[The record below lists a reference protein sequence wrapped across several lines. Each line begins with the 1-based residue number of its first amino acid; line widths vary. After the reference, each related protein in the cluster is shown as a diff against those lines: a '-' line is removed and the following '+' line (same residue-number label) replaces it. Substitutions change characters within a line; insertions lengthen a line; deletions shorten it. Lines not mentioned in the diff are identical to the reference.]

1 MAVAPGLNKITF
13 TYIDVNTNYA
23 AQSDILVANIN
34 AINNQIY
41 NVLSCLMGEV
51 DYEPELGALLDY
63 YLFEQNSM
71 STDVQIQML
80 LYFALNTWLSGRIF
94 VSPQNVTFAVDM
106 AAQTLTVTIIYTY
119 LLTDTG
125 IRLVLVLPIVH

>member
-1 MAVAPGLNKITF
+1 
-13 TYIDVNTNYA
+13 
-23 AQSDILVANIN
+23 
-34 AINNQIY
+34 
-41 NVLSCLMGEV
+41 
-51 DYEPELGALLDY
+51 
-63 YLFEQNSM
+63 M